1 MILCPRCGLELTSE
15 MLNRRGGK
23 KPFGIMPGEAETLA
37 IMRTLR
43 GVSGKPWTYKQIAAY
58 LNTNRFSTRTGKP
71 WRIST
76 VAGILSRVTS
86 AGDDGH
92 RHAADGSHTVKA

>member
-23 KPFGIMPGEAETLA
+23 KAFGTMPGEAETLA
-37 IMRTLR
+37 WMREMRAVR
-43 GVSGKPWTYKQIAAY
+43 GVTFDSIAKA
-58 LNTNRFSTRTGKP
+58 LNAFHHPTRTGKP

-76 VAGILSRVTS
+76 VAGILSRVT
-86 AGDDGH
+86 APGDDSH
-92 RHAADGSHTVKA
+92 RHAADGSHTVKE

>member
-23 KPFGIMPGEAETLA
+23 KPFGTMAGEARTLTS
-37 IMRTLR
+37 MRTLR
-43 GVSGKPWTYKQIAAY
+43 SFGYTYAGVASELNAAG
-58 LNTNRFSTRTGKP
+58 LPTRTGKP

-76 VAGILSRVTS
+76 VAGILSRVT
-86 AGDDGH
+86 APGDDSH
-92 RHAADGSHTVKA
+92 RHAADGSHTVKE